1 MSPGEKLGPS
11 SNAVLKPK
19 AFCRM
24 HAFRAASRRCFDT
37 DTYFAKPVLFGT
49 ESVQQSAIRTILVR
63 QRRLGE
69 PLSCT

>member
-1 MSPGEKLGPS
+1 
-11 SNAVLKPK
+11 
-19 AFCRM
+19 M